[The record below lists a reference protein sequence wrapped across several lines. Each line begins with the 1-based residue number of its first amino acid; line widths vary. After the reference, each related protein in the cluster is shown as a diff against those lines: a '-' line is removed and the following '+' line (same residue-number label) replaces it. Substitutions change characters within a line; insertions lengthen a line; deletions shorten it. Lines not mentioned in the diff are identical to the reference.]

1 MSSRYPLNNPLRRMR
16 SLTAAMGV
24 LSELDSAHT
33 LTGYTVTVRFY
44 DGAPKLR
51 IWGLP
56 ESMADIFTEEHA
68 DEWYADP
75 PQRNLTRTIRGVE
88 VSTIQNRADYLR
100 IQAAREEAP
109 RLQPYNVAEWEAGYN
124 ACEAGDARDSAGTP
138 DWSAGWRAADDE
150 LHRKVEATS

>member
-1 MSSRYPLNNPLRRMR
+1 MSKAYPLNNPLRRMR

-88 VSTIQNRADYLR
+88 VSTIQNQADYLR
-100 IQAAREEAP
+100 LCAAREVEP
-109 RLQPYNVAEWEAGYN
+109 RTFRTVVKAEWEKGYN
-124 ACEAGDARDSAGTP
+124 AAWEGQPLDIAETLSWAE
-138 DWSAGWRAADDE
+138 GWQDGRNDE
-150 LHRKVEATS
+150 GNGATL